1 MIIQNRGKLK
11 KNEQHGSSEEPF
23 PHAINLKYKKVIN
36 DYSLIQIS
44 FVFALIGFQ
53 IITTNFFI
61 LSVSDIWVELKS
73 IEMYSRL
80 NYVVFLPSIL
90 IAFIAPKIMSKISI
104 PKIFVCNV
112 ILQIICSIV
121 IGSLPFYKDHISVT
135 YLLFVFHALS
145 FAGTCIAQIAI
156 FSFAAKFSAKVVQF
170 YCIGFSVGALV
181 LGSFIWLFT
190 NLELEPK
197 FQSICY
203 FGLSCAVH
211 ITTLIFFVKYFRRL
225 SGY

>member
-1 MIIQNRGKLK
+1 
-11 KNEQHGSSEEPF
+11 
-23 PHAINLKYKKVIN
+23 
-36 DYSLIQIS
+36 
-44 FVFALIGFQ
+44 
-53 IITTNFFI
+53 
-61 LSVSDIWVELKS
+61 
-73 IEMYSRL
+73 MYSRL

-156 FSFAAKFSAKVVQF
+156 FSFNIPSIQIRSKIFGKGSSVLLHRIF
-170 YCIGFSVGALV
+170 CWRIG
-181 LGSFIWLFT
+181 T
-190 NLELEPK
+190 
-197 FQSICY
+197 
-203 FGLSCAVH
+203 
-211 ITTLIFFVKYFRRL
+211 R
-225 SGY
+225 